1 MGLTKLG
8 IIGFTDR
15 GKWVSGYKGTDKS
28 GTEYTG
34 YKTNDIVITDDGI
47 FRSKIDN
54 NTSEP
59 TVTDT
64 SKWELWVNKT
74 YINHNTEAMTDS
86 MLPTDSFLISTA
98 DGMRRF
104 KYEDMQALLCNNLLY
119 PTITLEATSNPKF
132 NLTSLYM
139 PQMYQKAMGG
149 YMMKVKNGN
158 VYAAKLSPTNWGYW
172 EDGSP
177 VDDASKYETMVRV
190 PDCYFKGEGKKLTFG
205 GLFPVPGGN
214 KFMSP
219 NWVGA
224 YLMYVDNNGIGH
236 SRPGVAPSHSR
247 TMSNFWSCAQKLGS
261 NFGLAN
267 YGFQCLIEALY
278 QVSFGNLNSQ
288 SVIGSGFQSS
298 SWEACRDVPMGKCIS
313 LGDGSGKVLYN
324 DATLGNQYPVKL
336 FGFEDLWGKLW
347 EFRPGIRFYMDGDT
361 RYAVVYSGNQV
372 SNTANGRKFTIPSS
386 ANGEY
391 ITRKTLGAYWDAFP
405 QAVGGGDSTYYCD
418 GFWASTSGELLCVGG
433 SADHGSRCGLSSASS
448 LGGFS
453 DSGAGVGARLAFY
466 GNPIIVSGSE
476 LMAM

>member
-1 MGLTKLG
+1 MGVKLTEKK
-8 IIGFTDR
+8 T
-15 GKWVSGYKGTDKS
+15 VSAM
-28 GTEYTG
+28 
-34 YKTNDIVITDDGI
+34 
-47 FRSKIDN
+47 
-54 NTSEP
+54 
-59 TVTDT
+59 
-64 SKWELWVNKT
+64 
-74 YINHNTEAMTDS
+74 NTEQT
-86 MLPTDSFLISTA
+86 FLIVV
-98 DGMRRF
+98 DGAIRRLSLGDLQ
-104 KYEDMQALLCNNLLY
+104 KMMGNNIFY
-119 PTITLEATSNPKF
+119 PTITLEQSSNPQF
-132 NLTSLYM
+132 SLPTPFM
-139 PQMYQKAMGG
+139 ADMYQRAMGG
-149 YMMKVKNGN
+149 YMMKVVNGKA
-158 VYAAKLSPTNWGYW
+158 YAAKLAHSNW
-172 EDGSP
+172 EFFADGTK
-177 VDDASKYETMVRV
+177 VDNAAKYETMVHV
-190 PDCYFKGEGKKLTFG
+190 PDCHFKADNKTLQFG
-205 GLFPVPGGN
+205 GLFPISGG
-214 KFMSP
+214 KIFESP

-224 YLMYVDNNGIGH
+224 YKISYDGNSVAH
-236 SRPGVAPSHSR
+236 SRPNVAPKHSQ
-247 TMSNFWSCAQKLGS
+247 TMSQFFAAAQKLGS

-386 ANGEY
+386 AGGEY

-418 GFWASTSGELLCVGG
+418 GFWASTSGELLSFGG
-433 SADHGSRCGLSSASS
+433 SADHGSRCGLSYAYSGS
-448 LGGFS
+448 GFS
-453 DSGAGVGARLAFY
+453 VSWTDIGARLAFY

>member
-1 MGLTKLG
+1 MGVKLTEKK
-8 IIGFTDR
+8 T
-15 GKWVSGYKGTDKS
+15 VSAM
-28 GTEYTG
+28 
-34 YKTNDIVITDDGI
+34 
-47 FRSKIDN
+47 
-54 NTSEP
+54 
-59 TVTDT
+59 
-64 SKWELWVNKT
+64 
-74 YINHNTEAMTDS
+74 NTEQT
-86 MLPTDSFLISTA
+86 FLIVV
-98 DGMRRF
+98 DGAIRRLSLGDLQ
-104 KYEDMQALLCNNLLY
+104 KMMGNNIFY
-119 PTITLEATSNPKF
+119 PTITLEQSSNPQF
-132 NLTSLYM
+132 SLPTPFM
-139 PQMYQKAMGG
+139 ADMYQRAMGG
-149 YMMKVKNGN
+149 YMMKVLNGKA
-158 VYAAKLSPTNWGYW
+158 YAAKLAHSNW
-172 EDGSP
+172 EFFADGTK
-177 VDDASKYETMVRV
+177 VDNAAKYETMVHV
-190 PDCYFKGEGKKLTFG
+190 PDCHFKADNKTLQFG
-205 GLFPVPGGN
+205 GLFPISGG
-214 KFMSP
+214 KIFESP

-224 YLMYVDNNGIGH
+224 YKISYDGNSVAH
-236 SRPGVAPSHSR
+236 SRPNTTPKHTQ
-247 TMSNFWSCAQKLGS
+247 TMSQFFAAAQKLGS

-278 QVSFGNLNSQ
+278 QLSFGNLNSQ

-336 FGFEDLWGKLW
+336 FGFEDLWGKLF

-418 GFWASTSGELLCVGG
+418 GFWASTSGELLYVGG
-433 SADHGSRCGLSSASS
+433 GAGDGSLCGLSFADSNN
-448 LGGFS
+448 GFS
-453 DSGAGVGARLAFY
+453 DSRTALGARLAFY

>member
-1 MGLTKLG
+1 MGVKLTEKK
-8 IIGFTDR
+8 T
-15 GKWVSGYKGTDKS
+15 VSAM
-28 GTEYTG
+28 
-34 YKTNDIVITDDGI
+34 
-47 FRSKIDN
+47 
-54 NTSEP
+54 
-59 TVTDT
+59 
-64 SKWELWVNKT
+64 
-74 YINHNTEAMTDS
+74 NTEQT
-86 MLPTDSFLISTA
+86 FLIVV
-98 DGMRRF
+98 DGAIRRLSLGDLQ
-104 KYEDMQALLCNNLLY
+104 KMMGNNIFY
-119 PTITLEATSNPKF
+119 PTITLEQSSNPQF
-132 NLTSLYM
+132 SLPTPFM
-139 PQMYQKAMGG
+139 ADMYQRAMGG
-149 YMMKVKNGN
+149 YMMKVVNGKA
-158 VYAAKLSPTNWGYW
+158 YAAKLAHSNW
-172 EDGSP
+172 EFFADGTK
-177 VDDASKYETMVRV
+177 VDNAAKYETMVHV
-190 PDCYFKGEGKKLTFG
+190 PDCHFKADNKTLQFG
-205 GLFPVPGGN
+205 GLFPISGG
-214 KFMSP
+214 KIFESP

-224 YLMYVDNNGIGH
+224 YKISYDGNSVAH
-236 SRPGVAPSHSR
+236 SRPNVTPKHSQ
-247 TMSNFWSCAQKLGS
+247 TMSQFFAAAQKLGS

-418 GFWASTSGELLCVGG
+418 GFWASTSGELLDVGG
-433 SADHGSRCGLSSASS
+433 DASNRSRCGLSFALSD
-448 LGGFS
+448 GGFS
-453 DSGAGVGARLAFY
+453 PSWTSVGARLAFY
-466 GNPIIVSGSE
+466 GNPTIVSGSE

>member
-1 MGLTKLG
+1 MAVKLTEKKLVTSMTADQTFVVEVGGALRRLKLG
-8 IIGFTDR
+8 DLQKMVG
-15 GKWVSGYKGTDKS
+15 
-28 GTEYTG
+28 
-34 YKTNDIVITDDGI
+34 N
-47 FRSKIDN
+47 
-54 NTSEP
+54 
-59 TVTDT
+59 
-64 SKWELWVNKT
+64 EL
-74 YINHNTEAMTDS
+74 
-86 MLPTDSFLISTA
+86 F
-98 DGMRRF
+98 
-104 KYEDMQALLCNNLLY
+104 Y
-119 PTITLEATSNPKF
+119 PTITLEQSSNPQF
-132 NLTSLYM
+132 DLPTPFMAN
-139 PQMYQKAMGG
+139 MYRQQMGG
-149 YMMKVKNGN
+149 YMMKPVGGV
-158 VYAAKLSPTNWGYW
+158 VYAAKLDASNWDYFA
-172 EDGSP
+172 DGSK
-177 VDDASKYETMVRV
+177 VDDAAKYETMGRV
-190 PDCYFKGEGKKLTFG
+190 PDCHFKAEGKTMQFG
-205 GLFPVPGGN
+205 GLFPIAGGH
-214 KFMSP
+214 KFDSP

-224 YLMYVDNNGIGH
+224 YEMFVDSSGVGH
-236 SRPGVAPSHSR
+236 SRPGVAPSHSK
-247 TMSNFWSCAQKLGS
+247 TMTEFWNCAQKLGS

-288 SVIGSGFQSS
+288 AVIGSGFQSS

-418 GFWASTSGELLCVGG
+418 GFWAATSGELLYVGG
-433 SADHGSRCGLSSASS
+433 SANHRSLCGLSSAVSYH
-448 LGGFS
+448 GFS
-453 DSGAGVGARLAFY
+453 FSWPDIGARLAFY
-466 GNPIIVSGSE
+466 GNPTIVSGSE

>member
-1 MGLTKLG
+1 MGVKLTEKQ
-8 IIGFTDR
+8 T
-15 GKWVSGYKGTDKS
+15 VSAM
-28 GTEYTG
+28 
-34 YKTNDIVITDDGI
+34 
-47 FRSKIDN
+47 
-54 NTSEP
+54 
-59 TVTDT
+59 
-64 SKWELWVNKT
+64 
-74 YINHNTEAMTDS
+74 NTEQT
-86 MLPTDSFLISTA
+86 FLIVV
-98 DGMRRF
+98 DGAIRRLSLGDLQ
-104 KYEDMQALLCNNLLY
+104 KMMGNNIFY
-119 PTITLEATSNPKF
+119 PTITLEQSSNPKF
-132 NLTSLYM
+132 ALPTPFM
-139 PQMYQKAMGG
+139 ADMYQRAMGG
-149 YMMKVKNGN
+149 YMMKVVNGKA
-158 VYAAKLSPTNWGYW
+158 YAAKLALSNW
-172 EDGSP
+172 EFFADGTK
-177 VDDASKYETMVRV
+177 VDNAAKYETMVHV
-190 PDCYFKGEGKKLTFG
+190 PDCHFKADNKTLQFG
-205 GLFPVPGGN
+205 GLFPISGG
-214 KFMSP
+214 KIFESP

-224 YLMYVDNNGIGH
+224 YEMYVDGNSVGH
-236 SRPGVAPSHSR
+236 SRPNVSPSHSR
-247 TMSNFWSCAQKLGS
+247 TMSSFWSCAQKLGS

-288 SVIGSGFQSS
+288 AVIGSGFQSS

-418 GFWASTSGELLCVGG
+418 GFWASTSGELLFVGG
-433 SADHGSRCGLSSASS
+433 SANFGSLCGLSFASS
-448 LGGFS
+448 YNGFS
-453 DSGAGVGARLAFY
+453 SSGTNIGARLAFY
-466 GNPIIVSGSE
+466 GNPTIVSGSE

>member
-1 MGLTKLG
+1 MGVKLTEKK
-8 IIGFTDR
+8 T
-15 GKWVSGYKGTDKS
+15 VSAM
-28 GTEYTG
+28 
-34 YKTNDIVITDDGI
+34 
-47 FRSKIDN
+47 
-54 NTSEP
+54 
-59 TVTDT
+59 
-64 SKWELWVNKT
+64 
-74 YINHNTEAMTDS
+74 NTEQT
-86 MLPTDSFLISTA
+86 FLIVV
-98 DGMRRF
+98 DGAIRRLSLGDLQ
-104 KYEDMQALLCNNLLY
+104 KMMGNNIFY
-119 PTITLEATSNPKF
+119 PTITLEQSSNPKF
-132 NLTSLYM
+132 ALPTPFM
-139 PQMYQKAMGG
+139 ADMYQRAMGG
-149 YMMKVKNGN
+149 YMMKVVNGKA
-158 VYAAKLSPTNWGYW
+158 YAAKLSPSNW
-172 EDGSP
+172 EFFADGTK
-177 VDDASKYETMVRV
+177 VDNAAKYETMVHV
-190 PDCYFKGEGKKLTFG
+190 PDCHFKADNKTLQFG
-205 GLFPVPGGN
+205 GLFPISGG
-214 KFMSP
+214 KIFESP

-224 YLMYVDNNGIGH
+224 YKISYDGNSVAH
-236 SRPGVAPSHSR
+236 SRPNVAPKHSQ
-247 TMSNFWSCAQKLGS
+247 TMSQFFAAAQKLGS

-386 ANGEY
+386 ASGEY

-418 GFWASTSGELLCVGG
+418 GFWALTGGELLLVGG
-433 SADHGSRCGLSSASS
+433 AANNGSQCGLSCAASDNGFSASWTNI
-448 LGGFS
+448 
-453 DSGAGVGARLAFY
+453 GARLAFY